1 MPILRQLEA
10 NARGNRKERVWPVAG
25 IIAAAVGMA
34 VLMIYIACRFAALP
48 GQ

>member
-1 MPILRQLEA
+1 
-10 NARGNRKERVWPVAG
+10 VWPVAE
-25 IIAAAVGMA
+25 IIAAALGMA